1 MPVDVKRGRSVFA
14 KLEQD
19 LSKLSPKLESDNVH
33 GFRTGTRR
41 LQVLFDLFAAP
52 DRGQKKLLKQL
63 GRIRK
68 RAGKL
73 RDLDVQLAALRGF
86 KSSRQARPKTELVN
100 HLIELRD
107 RQEKKLRKL
116 ADGKTVRD
124 LKKSLRRA
132 AKKFDA
138 QDSRDP
144 LVAAREMLA
153 KIDGSNPQ
161 VTEETL
167 HRYRI
172 LAKQARYAAEF
183 ASQSPER
190 EQFIARVKKVQDAL
204 GDWHDWL
211 TLTGTAQKHLGDLRE
226 SPLVAELQNVSR
238 AKFRRALA
246 SLTQMQPKRLIARKG
261 PEAQSSSSSQSTSSP
276 SEAASAEAAA

>member
-1 MPVDVKRGRSVFA
+1 MPVDVKRGRAVFE
-14 KLEQD
+14 KLEHD
-19 LSKLSPKLESDNVH
+19 LSRLSPKLEAENVH

-41 LQVLFDLFAAP
+41 LQVLFDLSAGR
-52 DRGQKKLLKQL
+52 DHGHKKLLKQL

-86 KSSRQARPKTELVN
+86 KSSRQARPKIELVS
-100 HLIELRD
+100 HLIELRN

-116 ADGKTVRD
+116 ADRKTIREI
-124 LKKSLRRA
+124 KKSLRRA
-132 AKKFDA
+132 AKKFDSK
-138 QDSRDP
+138 DSRDP

-161 VTEETL
+161 ITEETL

-172 LAKQARYAAEF
+172 MAKQARYAAEF
-183 ASQSPER
+183 ALESPAR

-211 TLTGTAQKHLGDLRE
+211 TLTETAQEHLGDLRQ
-226 SPLVAELQNVSR
+226 SPLVAELQNVSG

-246 SLTQMQPKRLIARKG
+246 SLTQMQRKRVIARKA
-261 PEAQSSSSSQSTSSP
+261 PAAQSSSAQ
-276 SEAASAEAAA
+276 SEAASMEASAA

>member
-1 MPVDVKRGRSVFA
+1 MPVDVKRGRAVFE
-14 KLEQD
+14 KLERD
-19 LSKLSPKLESDNVH
+19 LLKLSPKLEPDNVH

-41 LQVLFDLFAAP
+41 LQVLFDLSAER
-52 DRGQKKLLKQL
+52 DHGHKKLLKLL

-86 KSSRQARPKTELVN
+86 KSSRQARPKTELVS
-100 HLIELRD
+100 HLIELRN

-116 ADGKTVRD
+116 VDGKTVREI
-124 LKKSLRRA
+124 KKGLRRA

-153 KIDGSNPQ
+153 NIDGSNR
-161 VTEETL
+161 VTGETL
-167 HRYRI
+167 HCYRI

-183 ASQSPER
+183 ALQSAAR
-190 EQFIARVKKVQDAL
+190 DQFIARVKKVQDAL

-211 TLTGTAQKHLGDLRE
+211 TLTETAREHLGDLRE
-226 SPLVAELQNVSR
+226 SPLVAELQNVSG

-246 SLTQMQPKRLIARKG
+246 SLTQMQPKRVIAHKA
-261 PEAQSSSSSQSTSSP
+261 PAAQSTSSQSTPSQ
-276 SEAASAEAAA
+276 SEAASMEASAA